1 MEEGIIAFVVTK
13 ACQLQCKYCYLVGK
27 NQEGKMSFD
36 VAQKAIDYILNERK
50 FLSTPSVTF
59 DFIGG
64 EPLLEIK
71 LLEDITSYII
81 ASMQKLSH
89 PWKDNFHLKITT
101 NGLLY
106 RDKRVQRYISRYKE
120 ILRLSISFDGIKAK
134 HDLNRV
140 FPNGQ
145 GSYNKVLIAIPLWK
159 EQFPN
164 EGTRM
169 VVSHDDLRFIK
180 DSAVHLIQLGI
191 TIFDINTVLEN
202 VWEQGDD
209 AIYEKQLIGLAD
221 YIIDNNLEEDVRISS
236 FDDKIG
242 MPVPKEQILS
252 PCGKM
257 LMAIDSKGDCYP
269 CMRFMDYSLRDKE
282 ARPIGNIYE
291 GINWNKLRPYKIIE
305 NLAYSSPKCLEC
317 EIANGCKSCL
327 AENYDSSLSA
337 SIYQRSVVACL
348 MHQARVRAKNYY
360 WNKLSRKQN

>member
-140 FPNGQ
+140 FPMGR
-145 GSYNKVLIAIPLWK
+145 G
-159 EQFPN
+159 
-164 EGTRM
+164 
-169 VVSHDDLRFIK
+169 H
-180 DSAVHLIQLGI
+180 I
-191 TIFDINTVLEN
+191 T
-202 VWEQGDD
+202 
-209 AIYEKQLIGLAD
+209 
-221 YIIDNNLEEDVRISS
+221 
-236 FDDKIG
+236 
-242 MPVPKEQILS
+242 
-252 PCGKM
+252 
-257 LMAIDSKGDCYP
+257 
-269 CMRFMDYSLRDKE
+269 
-282 ARPIGNIYE
+282 
-291 GINWNKLRPYKIIE
+291 
-305 NLAYSSPKCLEC
+305 KC
-317 EIANGCKSCL
+317 
-327 AENYDSSLSA
+327 
-337 SIYQRSVVACL
+337 
-348 MHQARVRAKNYY
+348 
-360 WNKLSRKQN
+360 